1 MFRYTLVLV
10 ISLFMIPPLFH
21 LGPAGEEAV
30 VPIFPDSTYLAVMA
44 VFSEEGVP
52 VSFNSNPA
60 LYLELHKWLGT
71 PHRRGGRQGIDCSGL
86 VKIVYR
92 NVYGIDLW
100 GSSQDMSRLVEP
112 LPREALEEGDLVFFR
127 TRHPSMIDHV
137 GIYLGGGKF
146 IHTSS
151 SQGVIVSDLGEKYF
165 IRHFVKAGRL
175 PGFPPTQTSLT
186 EDQ

>member
-1 MFRYTLVLV
+1 MFRYTLILV
-10 ISLFMIPPLFH
+10 ISLFVIPPFLH
-21 LGPAGEEAV
+21 VGPAGEEAA
-30 VPIFPDSTYLAVMA
+30 VPTFPDSTYLAVMA
-44 VFSEEGVP
+44 GFSAKGVP
-52 VSFNSNPA
+52 ISYQSNPA

-86 VKIVYR
+86 VKIIYR
-92 NVYGIDLW
+92 KVYGIELW
-100 GSSQDMSRLVEP
+100 GSSQDMSRQVEP
-112 LPREALEEGDLVFFR
+112 LSREALEEGDLVFFR
-127 TRHPSMIDHV
+127 TRHQSLIDHV

-151 SQGVIVSDLGEKYF
+151 SHGVIVSDLGEKYF

-175 PGFPPTQTSLT
+175 PGFPPLQTSVT